1 MLYMLSSAQ
10 HQHQYQHQHHKIVHQ
25 KECIKECTKK
35 YNKNSG
41 AFKSAQKGQK
51 TFFSKKVPKNHLL
64 ELGTY
69 MVAFTHFWSE
79 CDDFLYWCKTV
90 NIFLPKH
97 DKHIAYF
104 DKERNLKGW
113 IVQTD
118 IFHED
123 KNIST
128 LEKLKFT
135 NIFRY
140 FFHCQKYLM
149 CYF

>member
-1 MLYMLSSAQ
+1 MLSSAQ

-35 YNKNSG
+35 YKKNSG

-79 CDDFLYWCKTV
+79 CDDFLYWK
-90 NIFLPKH
+90 
-97 DKHIAYF
+97 
-104 DKERNLKGW
+104 KGKC
-113 IVQTD
+113 D
-118 IFHED
+118 IFSPQPRRNFFTFTHRALIKTKRKFCAHLQ
-123 KNIST
+123 KNITPKPTSYSPIDI
-128 LEKLKFT
+128 K
-135 NIFRY
+135 
-140 FFHCQKYLM
+140 
-149 CYF
+149 